1 MRRRRATVCRQSPTL
16 SGFAQFL
23 FLLSDKGE
31 KEEMA
36 NEKGFT
42 LWFTGLSGAG
52 KTTIS
57 HLVEAELRERGARIE
72 VLDGDLVRENL
83 SKGLG
88 FSKEDRDTNI
98 RRIAFVADLLSRN
111 GVPVITAAISPYRAL
126 REEARVLMGERFIE
140 VYVKASVEVCAERDV
155 KGLYAKAFAGEIK
168 EFTGV
173 SDPYEPPLT
182 PEMVLETEKE
192 SPEDS
197 AGKVLALLEERGL
210 IPEAQGAGVGSS
222 A

>member
-1 MRRRRATVCRQSPTL
+1 
-16 SGFAQFL
+16 
-23 FLLSDKGE
+23 
-31 KEEMA
+31 MA
-36 NEKGFT
+36 DEKGFT
-42 LWFTGLSGAG
+42 LWFTGLSGSG

-57 HLVEAELRERGARIE
+57 RLLEGHLRERGSKLEI
-72 VLDGDLVRENL
+72 LDGDIVRENL

-111 GVPVITAAISPYRAL
+111 GVPVITAAISPYAAIRA
-126 REEARVLMGERFIE
+126 EAREKAQAPFIE
-140 VYVKASVEVCAERDV
+140 VYVKASVDTCAERDV

-173 SDPYEPPLT
+173 SDPYEAP
-182 PEMVLETEKE
+182 E
-192 SPEDS
+192 SPEVVCDTEGETAEES
-197 AGKVLALLEERGL
+197 AQKLIEYLESRDL
-210 IPEAQGAGVGSS
+210 IPAAAVT